1 MKLNK
6 KFRSPNFNSRKN
18 RRLLFIIIHY
28 TAIENYKKAIAHL
41 CNPEN
46 KVSCHFLISQ
56 NGNIYNLVD
65 ENKRAWHAGDSYWK
79 KYIDINSLSLGIELD
94 YSSNKE
100 NNTFSKKMINSL
112 FVLLNKLKNKYS
124 INSNNILGHSD
135 IAPYRKIDPG
145 PKFPWHKMHGYNLNL
160 KSNLEES
167 KINHLKKI
175 LEKNNIK
182 STKDKALF
190 ILSKIGYNTSRAKK
204 EKKLLNK
211 LILAYQSHYLQSNY
225 TGKIDKKTMNC
236 LLKHYSI
243 IY

>member
-6 KFRSPNFNSRKN
+6 KFRSPNFNIRKS

-28 TAIENYKKAIAHL
+28 TAIESYKKAIKHL

-56 NGNIYNLVD
+56 KGNIYNLVD
-65 ENKRAWHAGDSYWK
+65 ENKRAWHAGDAYWK

-94 YSSNKE
+94 YSENKE

-112 FVLLNKLKNKYS
+112 FLLLEELKNKYS
-124 INSNNILGHSD
+124 IKSNNILGHSD

-145 PKFPWHKMHGYNLNL
+145 PKFPWYKMDDYNLIL
-160 KSNLEES
+160 KSNLKES
-167 KINHLKKI
+167 KINYLKKT

-182 STKDKALF
+182 STKDTALF
-190 ILSKIGYNTSRAKK
+190 ILSKIGYNTSRAKN
-204 EKKLLNK
+204 EKKLFNK
-211 LILAYQSHYLQSNY
+211 LISAYQSHYLQSNY
-225 TGKIDKKTMNC
+225 TGKLDKKTMNC
-236 LLKHYSI
+236 LIKHYLI

>member
-6 KFRSPNFNSRKN
+6 KFRSPNFNVRKSK
-18 RRLLFIIIHY
+18 RLLFIVIHY
-28 TAIENYKKAIAHL
+28 TAIENYKKAIKHL

-46 KVSCHFLISQ
+46 KVSSHFLISQ
-56 NGNIYNLVD
+56 KGNIYNLVD
-65 ENKRAWHAGDSYWK
+65 ENKRAWHAGDAYWK
-79 KYIDINSLSLGIELD
+79 KYTDLNSLSLGIELD
-94 YSSNKE
+94 YSENKE

-112 FVLLNKLKNKYS
+112 LVLLEELKNKYS

-145 PKFPWHKMHGYNLNL
+145 PTFPWYKMYDYNLIV

-167 KINHLKKI
+167 KIYYLKKT

-182 STKDKALF
+182 STKDIALF
-190 ILSKIGYNTSRAKK
+190 ILSKIGYNTSKAKN
-204 EKKLLNK
+204 EKKLFNK
-211 LILAYQSHYLQSNY
+211 LILAYQSHYLQLNY

-236 LLKHYSI
+236 LIKHYSI
-243 IY
+243 NY

>member
-6 KFRSPNFNSRKN
+6 KFRSPNFNIRKS
-18 RRLLFIIIHY
+18 RRLLFIVIHY
-28 TAIENYKKAIAHL
+28 TAIESYKKAIAHL

-56 NGNIYNLVD
+56 KGNIYNLVD
-65 ENKRAWHAGDSYWK
+65 VNKRAWHAGDAYWR
-79 KYIDINSLSLGIELD
+79 KYTDINSLSLGIELD
-94 YSSNKE
+94 YSVNKE

-112 FVLLNKLKNKYS
+112 LVLLQELKSKYS

-145 PKFPWHKMHGYNLNL
+145 PKFPWHKMHDYNIIV

-167 KINHLKKI
+167 KINYLKKT

-182 STKDKALF
+182 STKDTALF
-190 ILSKIGYNTSRAKK
+190 ILSKIGYNTTEAKN
-204 EKKLLNK
+204 EKKLFNK

-236 LLKHYSI
+236 LFKHYSI

>member
-6 KFRSPNFNSRKN
+6 KFRSPNFNIRKSKK
-18 RRLLFIIIHY
+18 LLFIVIHY
-28 TAIENYKKAIAHL
+28 TAIKSYKKAIAHL

-56 NGNIYNLVD
+56 KGNIYNLVD
-65 ENKRAWHAGDSYWK
+65 ENKRAWHAGDAYWK
-79 KYIDINSLSLGIELD
+79 KYTDINSLSLGIELD
-94 YSSNKE
+94 YSENKE

-112 FVLLNKLKNKYS
+112 LVLVEELKHKYS

-135 IAPYRKIDPG
+135 IAPFRKIDPG
-145 PKFPWHKMHGYNLNL
+145 PKFPWNRMHDNNLNAM
-160 KSNLEES
+160 SNLEKL
-167 KINHLKKI
+167 KINYLKKR

-182 STKDKALF
+182 STKDTALF
-190 ILSKIGYNTSRAKK
+190 ILSKIGYNTSKAKN
-204 EKKLLNK
+204 EKKLFYK

>member
-18 RRLLFIIIHY
+18 KRLLFIIIHY
-28 TAIENYKKAIAHL
+28 TAIENYKKAITHL

-100 NNTFSKKMINSL
+100 NNRFSKKMINSL
-112 FVLLNKLKNKYS
+112 LVLLKELKNKYG

-145 PKFPWHKMHGYNLNL
+145 LKFPWHKMYGYKLNF
-160 KSNLEES
+160 KSNLEEP
-167 KINHLKKI
+167 KINYSKKLLK
-175 LEKNNIK
+175 KNNIK
-182 STKDKALF
+182 SKKDLALF
-190 ILSKIGYNTSRAKK
+190 ILSKIGYNTSKAKN
-204 EKKLLNK
+204 EKKLFNK

-243 IY
+243 IH